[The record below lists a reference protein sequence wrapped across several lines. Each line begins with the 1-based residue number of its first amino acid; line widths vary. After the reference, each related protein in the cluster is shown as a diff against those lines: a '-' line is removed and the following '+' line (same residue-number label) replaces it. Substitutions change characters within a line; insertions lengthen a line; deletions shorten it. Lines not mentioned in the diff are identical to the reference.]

1 MEAGSEKEEDHVD
14 QAHFPND
21 RLERMYEK
29 GRKLTIYLAGAL
41 TDQPESVAM
50 DWRKNFR
57 VQFGEEFDVVLPQ
70 DKWPRMEH
78 LKGSEKWHTAIVAG
92 ERRDIVNCNAVVA
105 NIDTISMGTAMGIL
119 YAFLGGRTVV
129 LLHSGSEVERERISP
144 LVLFHSHK
152 ICSTAESTVNFIR
165 TRHSRRSLEELYS
178 TQEVKVKWNED
189 VLENEISKAFKIL
202 KEEKRNWTSFLD
214 AIDPL
219 KFSDA
224 VVMQLEDHLE
234 EGVISYEMLG
244 SDHIRQITENLFMS
258 NSYRDEV
265 SDLAKSYI
273 RYRDRLKRRER
284 SSQYA
289 EDTQKKVEGF
299 LHDIK
304 SPIGNLKRVMEDD
317 LPQLKELATSDE
329 VGKKID
335 ECFEWIGSNIT
346 FAEQLVEKT
355 RQETK
360 EEYEI
365 STFCLNALIKE
376 VVDSYHGVEFETSGV
391 DEDLFVETYKFKFRN
406 ILNVLTDNARDHGFV
421 EGEVQQIVISAGS
434 ETGNSAWM
442 EFWNAGTTIT
452 RIEASHILSGSIK
465 RTGSLG
471 WGVGLSQLESDV
483 GDMGGSVRC
492 DPCILNESTEGAIS
506 ISAADIGPPR
516 FRFDW
521 DDIQREIPGKLRILV
536 VDDEEIARIN
546 VQRILKEEFDVVLC
560 DSIDK
565 AIELATEQPFFGAVL
580 DVDFKEEN
588 RDGINLA
595 VILKEMD
602 PTVKIVVV
610 SGRHS
615 RLASGD
621 DWRVRADR
629 AGALKSFDKQDYRSA
644 DLLRVFKR

>member
-1 MEAGSEKEEDHVD
+1 MKAGSEKDQVD
-14 QAHFPND
+14 QAHSPND

-41 TDQPESVAM
+41 TNQSDSVAM
-50 DWRKNFR
+50 DWRNNFR

-78 LKGSEKWHTAIVAG
+78 LKGSEKWHAAIVAG

-119 YAFLGGRTVV
+119 YAYLGGRTVV
-129 LLHSGSEVERERISP
+129 LLHSGSEVERECISP

-152 ICSTAESTVNFIR
+152 MCSTAESAVNFIR

-189 VLENEISKAFKIL
+189 VLENEISKAFRIL

-214 AIDPL
+214 EIDPL

-234 EGVISYEMLG
+234 EGVISYEVLG
-244 SDHIRQITENLFMS
+244 SDHIRQITEKLFMS

-284 SSQYA
+284 SNQYA

-317 LPQLKELATSDE
+317 LPQLKELATSE
-329 VGKKID
+329 KMSNKID
-335 ECFEWIGSNIT
+335 ESFEWIGSNIT
-346 FAEQLVEKT
+346 AAEQLVENT

-365 STFCLNALIKE
+365 STFCLTELINE
-376 VVDSYHGVEFETSGV
+376 IVDSYHGIDFDTSGV
-391 DEDLFVETYKFKFRN
+391 EEDLFVETNKFKFRS
-406 ILNVLTDNARDHGFV
+406 ILNVLTDNARDHGFIA
-421 EGEVQQIVISAGS
+421 GEDQKIVISAGS
-434 ETGNSAWM
+434 ETGKSAWI
-442 EFWNAGTTIT
+442 EYWNAGTTIT
-452 RIEASHILSGSIK
+452 RVEANQILSGSIK
-465 RTGSLG
+465 RASSG

-483 GDMGGSVRC
+483 GDMGGSVCC
-492 DPCILNESTEGAIS
+492 DPCILIESTEGAIS
-506 ISAADIGPPR
+506 ISEADIGPPR

-521 DDIQREIPGKLRILV
+521 DDIQRKNPGKSRILV
-536 VDDEEIARIN
+536 ADDEEIARIN

-602 PTVKIVVV
+602 PSIKIVVV

-621 DWRVRADR
+621 DWRVRAEQ
-629 AGALKSFDKQDYRSA
+629 AGALKSFDKADYRSV
-644 DLLRVFKR
+644 DLLREFRR